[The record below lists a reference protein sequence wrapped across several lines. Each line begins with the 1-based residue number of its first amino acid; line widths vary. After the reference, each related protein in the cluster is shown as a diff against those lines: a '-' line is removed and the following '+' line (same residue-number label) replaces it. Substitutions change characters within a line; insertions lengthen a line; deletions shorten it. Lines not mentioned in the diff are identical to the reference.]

1 MPRVLLTLLCAL
13 ALGACA
19 SIPDVYTDHDP
30 SVDFSRYHTYSW
42 REQPEGGT
50 ALSVQRIVTRID
62 QQLMAKGWQLVP
74 TDGDVVVAAHVATRE
89 KHRVDTFYDAP
100 MWGGWGWYGP
110 YSWWGPTPYTRSRVT
125 SYGVGTLVVDMFDA
139 DSKRAIWSGM
149 AEDVIPDTVAERN
162 ADIDNAVA
170 KMFQGFPPGSPTY

>member
-1 MPRVLLTLLCAL
+1 MARVLLTLLCAL

-74 TDGDVVVAAHVATRE
+74 TDGRGHVR
-89 KHRVDTFYDAP
+89 R
-100 MWGGWGWYGP
+100 
-110 YSWWGPTPYTRSRVT
+110 
-125 SYGVGTLVVDMFDA
+125 
-139 DSKRAIWSGM
+139 
-149 AEDVIPDTVAERN
+149 
-162 ADIDNAVA
+162 
-170 KMFQGFPPGSPTY
+170 